1 MAAPTI
7 KNGPTA
13 QQLGADEKKT
23 PKTIPGFR
31 VRTAHNGFRRGG
43 REWHGVTEVAASEL
57 TKDQVAQIKAE
68 PKLVV
73 EDIRIAVA
81 EADPDPDT
89 DTGK

>member
-7 KNGPTA
+7 KSGPTA
-13 QQLGADEKKT
+13 QQLGDEKKI
-23 PKTIPGFR
+23 PKTVPGYR

-73 EDIRIAVA
+73 EDIRIEVA
-81 EADPDPDT
+81 EADPDT
-89 DTGK
+89 DAGE

>member
-7 KNGPTA
+7 NKGPTA
-13 QQLGADEKKT
+13 QQGDEKKP
-23 PKTIPGFR
+23 PKTVPGYR

-57 TKDQVAQIKAE
+57 TRDQVAQIKAE

-73 EDIRIAVA
+73 EDIRIAVQD
-81 EADPDPDT
+81 ADQST
-89 DTGK
+89 DAGE

>member
-7 KNGPTA
+7 NKGPTA
-13 QQLGADEKKT
+13 QQLGPNEKKT
-23 PKTIPGFR
+23 PKTVPGYR

-43 REWHGVTEVAASEL
+43 REWHGVTEILASEL

-73 EDIRIAVA
+73 EDIRIEVA
-81 EADPDPDT
+81 EAAPDT
-89 DTGK
+89 DAGE

>member
-1 MAAPTI
+1 MAATTI
-7 KNGPTA
+7 NKGPTA

-23 PKTIPGFR
+23 VPGYR
-31 VRTAHNGFRRGG
+31 VRTAHPGFRRGG

-73 EDIRIAVA
+73 EDIRIEVA
-81 EADPDPDT
+81 EADPDT
-89 DTGK
+89 DAGE